1 MDSLHDL
8 SNLDNTLGREFEE
21 FMIKLFEKLGYS
33 TTVTNRSK
41 DYGCDMMLQQD
52 GCRIAVQ
59 AKRSKT
65 ELTFTSVQRALDSLK
80 KYDAQLAIVV
90 TNNKFLLS
98 AKHLAKIKNVT
109 LIDRKKLLD
118 LIELSNLPVNHK
130 KDLISFSTRI
140 NQELIKQG
148 IDKRSFEFLGL
159 DVPKIDHSLLTKDA
173 YGRPHPLNNKKEK
186 LIDIFKEIRGD
197 DDLSVQKNIL
207 LNSMSKY
214 PLMFGTKA
222 DSEIFLLN
230 MVRELVI
237 FKPKTDYYNL
247 V

>member
-1 MDSLHDL
+1 MDSMYDL
-8 SNLDNTLGREFEE
+8 SNLDNTLDREFEE

-41 DYGCDMMLQQD
+41 EYGCDMMLQQSD
-52 GCRIAVQ
+52 YRIAVQ
-59 AKRSKT
+59 TTRSQS
-65 ELTFTSVQRALDSLK
+65 ELTFTSVQRVLDSSR
-80 KYDAQLAIVV
+80 KYNSQMSVV
-90 TNNKFLLS
+90 ITNNKFLSS
-98 AKHLAKIKNVT
+98 AKNLAKIKNVV
-109 LIDRKKLLD
+109 LIDRKKLLK
-118 LIELSNLPVNHK
+118 LIDLSNLPVNEN
-130 KDLISFSTRI
+130 KDLVQFCKNIK
-140 NQELIKQG
+140 NELIKQD
-148 IDKRSFEFLGL
+148 IDKEILNFLGL
-159 DVPKIDHSLLTKDA
+159 DIPKVDHSLLTKDS
-173 YGRPHPLNNKKEK
+173 YGRPHPVNNKKEK

-207 LNSMSKY
+207 LNSMNKY

-222 DSEIFLLN
+222 DSEIFLLS

>member
-1 MDSLHDL
+1 MNSMYDL
-8 SNLDNTLGREFEE
+8 SNLDNTFGREFEE

-41 DYGCDMMLQQD
+41 EYGCDMMLQQSD
-52 GCRIAVQ
+52 YRIAVQ
-59 AKRSKT
+59 TTRSQS
-65 ELTFTSVQRALDSLK
+65 ELTFTSVQRVLDSSR
-80 KYDAQLAIVV
+80 KYNSQMSVV
-90 TNNKFLLS
+90 ITNNKFLSS
-98 AKHLAKIKNVT
+98 AKNLAKIKNVV
-109 LIDRKKLLD
+109 LIDRKKLLK
-118 LIELSNLPVNHK
+118 LIDLSNLPVNEN
-130 KDLISFSTRI
+130 KDLVQFCKNIK
-140 NQELIKQG
+140 NELIKQD
-148 IDKRSFEFLGL
+148 IDKEILNFLGL
-159 DVPKIDHSLLTKDA
+159 DIPKVDHSLLTKDS
-173 YGRPHPLNNKKEK
+173 YGRPHPVSNKKEK

-207 LNSMSKY
+207 LNSMNKY

-222 DSEIFLLN
+222 DSEIFLLS